1 MTAISG
7 HMRSGVCATFRL
19 NISPLVTL
27 TTYLCLAFPVA
38 DTSARLLVMKWN
50 NPVSI
55 WLRMGVLRSHTPVL
69 QLGTHFLTV
78 PKTLVFLYELSD
90 VTL

>member
-1 MTAISG
+1 MAAISG

-19 NISPLVTL
+19 DISPLVTL
-27 TTYLCLAFPVA
+27 TTYLCPAFPVA

-50 NPVSI
+50 NLVSI
-55 WLRMGVLRSHTPVL
+55 WLRMGVQRSHTPVL
-69 QLGTHFLTV
+69 QLGTHFLTI
-78 PKTLVFLYELSD
+78 PNFLYELSD